1 MEQAAIQQKLR
12 VCPSCGKLIPTD
24 TTQCIYCGL
33 RFEEEIAAQREVAE
47 TRRFVGA
54 LFMRGSPF
62 TFLFF
67 GINAGLFVLMWLAGG
82 MGAMQADESVLLGFG
97 AKQNELI
104 RDQHEYWRLVT
115 CIFLHIGFL
124 HIFFNNY
131 ALWII
136 GQEIERLYGSARFVV
151 LYLATG
157 IAASIA
163 SYLFS
168 PTHPSAGASG
178 ALFGLFGV
186 LGVFAFRYR
195 KEIPDSISRAIKRR
209 VLPLIV
215 INLMLGFSTSIV
227 DNSAHVGGLVAG
239 AVLCLVVPYKRPHEE
254 STPVVWRTLQGIS
267 LSIIALSFVMAFRSY
282 DGPPLRL
289 SNLAARDSNRTPRTP
304 AGKYVT
310 EMATADDAMT
320 SARRTFYA
328 LVAMQ
333 NVEMSASPA
342 LAAVRQGLRSIEQTP
357 RMDEPAEAFRR
368 QLFDLLARQ
377 EEIIELHDASPS
389 KNWKKELADQRELAS
404 RHSQFEEEFVPWL
417 EEYAKKHGV
426 PITGAPD
433 NQ

>member
-1 MEQAAIQQKLR
+1 MVSAARHRTSLTR
-12 VCPSCGKLIPTD
+12 A
-24 TTQCIYCGL
+24 GL
-33 RFEEEIAAQREVAE
+33 LKQ
-47 TRRFVGA
+47 
-54 LFMRGSPF
+54 L
-62 TFLFF
+62 LFF
-67 GINAGLFVLMWLAGG
+67 VVVHHLAHNGQCCFAVLVP
-82 MGAMQADESVLLGFG
+82 DIYVCS
-97 AKQNELI
+97 
-104 RDQHEYWRLVT
+104 
-115 CIFLHIGFL
+115 CIQKDL
-124 HIFFNNY
+124 NY
-131 ALWII
+131 AAVSINL
-136 GQEIERLYGSARFVV
+136 GYHKRRLPV
-151 LYLATG
+151 LVLGVYVNAVCQHRLN
-157 IAASIA
+157 
-163 SYLFS
+163 
-168 PTHPSAGASG
+168 
-178 ALFGLFGV
+178 FGLFGV